1 MTQNTTNGMEHPIV
15 EAPQPSRKIKPIQ
28 IPAVIIS
35 YLLHPLFVPV
45 LMVYALFV
53 LAPVNFAHVPQEI
66 RWRWLAMVGIN
77 TLLLPLICVLLLKG
91 LGFIESIQLR
101 KPKDRIIP
109 LIASMIFYFWAYQVA
124 KGTDMPFVMKVLLLG
139 NFWGIILV
147 FLVSIFYKVSMH
159 TAASGGILGII
170 IVLMI
175 INPINMQLP
184 LFAALLIAGLTGT
197 ARLAL
202 KAHTPGEVWL
212 GYAIGI
218 LVQIAAY
225 LYLI

>member
-1 MTQNTTNGMEHPIV
+1 MTDAMINGQEKSPSP
-15 EAPQPSRKIKPIQ
+15 APQPRRQIRPAQ

-45 LMVYALFV
+45 LLVYAIYK
-53 LAPVNFAHVPQEI
+53 LAPVNFAHVPEEI
-66 RWRWLAMVGIN
+66 RWRWLAMVAIN
-77 TLLLPLICVLLLKG
+77 TLLLPLLCVLLLKA
-91 LGFIESIQLR
+91 LGFIESIRMHRL
-101 KPKDRIIP
+101 KDRVIP

-124 KGTDMPFVMKVLLLG
+124 KGTDMPFILNVLLLG

-147 FLVSIFYKVSMH
+147 FMVSIFYKVSMH
-159 TAASGGILGII
+159 TAASGSILGIV

-202 KAHTPGEVWL
+202 NAHTPAEVWL
-212 GYAIGI
+212 GYAIGVA
-218 LVQIAAY
+218 VQMGAY
-225 LYLI
+225 FYLN

>member
-1 MTQNTTNGMEHPIV
+1 MADTITNGAERFDAV
-15 EAPQPSRKIKPIQ
+15 PQPRRRIKPAQ

-35 YLLHPLFVPV
+35 YLLHPLFVPTT
-45 LMVYALFV
+45 LVYV
-53 LAPVNFAHVPQEI
+53 VYKLAPVNFAHIPEEI
-66 RWRWLAMVGIN
+66 RWRWLAMVAIN
-77 TLLLPLICVLLLKG
+77 TLLLPFLCVLLLKA
-91 LGFIESIQLR
+91 LGFIESIQMHRL
-101 KPKDRIIP
+101 KDRVIP

-124 KGTDMPFVMKVLLLG
+124 KGTDMPLVLKVLLLG

-147 FLVSIFYKVSMH
+147 FMVSIFYKVSMH
-159 TAASGGILGII
+159 TAAAGGILGIV

-212 GYAIGI
+212 GYCIGI
-218 LVQIAAY
+218 AVQIVAY
-225 LYLI
+225 LYLN